1 MKSDHK
7 FFTQL
12 PQLLLFTFYFFCTP
26 ENIKKFLTSMINAS
40 FINESTIALQKVI
53 LFDKVDKHI
62 EAKSIE

>member
-1 MKSDHK
+1 MKSGHK

-40 FINESTIALQKVI
+40 FINESIIALQNDI
-53 LFDKVDKHI
+53 LFGKVNEHI
-62 EAKSIE
+62 EDESTE